1 MRAAWVSTSW
11 CEQAKGCEM
20 DQDRS
25 RAEAYAR
32 ITELVEE
39 GNRKEYWNSKVEMFR
54 DFLRLPFEKGVDPET
69 GNEIAC
75 HSQKPIATHFCIWLT
90 VKHEP

>member
-1 MRAAWVSTSW
+1 
-11 CEQAKGCEM
+11 M

-75 HSQKPIATHFCIWLT
+75 HSQKLIATHFCIWLT